1 MYVGHPVDEATIED
15 GVPTTAGW
23 FVINARDARWMHNE
37 MRTVCKFGG
46 EGPAH
51 FDELGVGL
59 YWIEPGHPMTLYHHE
74 AGQEDF
80 LVLRGAC
87 VLVIEGQERRLGAW
101 DFVHCPPGTAHTI
114 VAAGEGPALILAVG
128 ARREKAAR
136 AIPWS
141 LPLFA
146 TAPACPTPT
155 PRHAS
160 TTPASACRDRDP
172 PPSSRRHWAAPS
184 APRRRA
190 GRRTGRPDESAAA

>member
-1 MYVGHPVDEATIED
+1 MSHIMYVGDPVDEATIED

-23 FVINARDARWMHNE
+23 FVINAHDARWMHND

-74 AGQEDF
+74 TGQEDF

-87 VLVIEGQERRLGAW
+87 VLVIEGQGRRLGAW

-114 VAAGEGPALILAVG
+114 VAAGEAPALILAVG
-128 ARREKAAR
+128 ARREKGSARYPVEPAAIR
-136 AIPWS
+136 HGAGVPDADTTAREHY
-141 LPLFA
+141 A
-146 TAPACPTPT
+146 TFGT
-155 PRHAS
+155 PRPR
-160 TTPASACRDRDP
+160 PAP
-172 PPSSRRHWAAPS
+172 
-184 APRRRA
+184 
-190 GRRTGRPDESAAA
+190 GF